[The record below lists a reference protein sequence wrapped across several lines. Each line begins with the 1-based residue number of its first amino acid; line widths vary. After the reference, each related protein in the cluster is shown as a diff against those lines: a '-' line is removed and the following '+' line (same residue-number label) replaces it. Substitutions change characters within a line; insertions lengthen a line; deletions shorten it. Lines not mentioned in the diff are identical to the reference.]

1 MVGVRLVTDG
11 GCRQRQRR
19 RKEKKESGPP
29 WEVGDTGTHD
39 TTDNCP
45 ASSPSQA
52 SLSPP
57 APPASLSAC
66 PALFLPSLSFP
77 TPNPRSR
84 SSSLP
89 LALAVGQNHDLFLY
103 LLALPLYFSRSVS
116 LCRGVAITLS
126 FSHNSL
132 LSSSFSLCLYLSL
145 SRGLTGAQPRS
156 DHLPEGQFRRC
167 RQAAG
172 W

>member
-116 LCRGVAITLS
+116 LCRGVAHSLILS
-126 FSHNSL
+126 QLSL
-132 LSSSFSLCLYLSL
+132 VKLFLSLSL